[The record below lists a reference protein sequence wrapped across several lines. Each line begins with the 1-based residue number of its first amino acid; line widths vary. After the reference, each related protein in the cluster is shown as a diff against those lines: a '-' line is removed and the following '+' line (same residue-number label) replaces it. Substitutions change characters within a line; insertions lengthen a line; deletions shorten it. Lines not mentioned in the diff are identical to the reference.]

1 MAPFFLSLLAGR
13 ARHERLRELSRVAG
27 TLGASPWQVWR
38 RVTLP
43 VLLRAATP
51 TLSVYFL
58 VLTSAFEVPLL
69 VGASYPQ
76 MISVLVQRRFAQF
89 DLVTKPQAYATA
101 SRYGVVA
108 TAFLVGN
115 VA

>member
-1 MAPFFLSLLAGR
+1 M
-13 ARHERLRELSRVAG
+13 
-27 TLGASPWQVWR
+27 WR

-89 DLVTKPQAYATA
+89 DLVTKPQAYAIA
-101 SRYGVVA
+101 SLYGVLA
-108 TAFLVGN
+108 IAFLMAVFAWRRRRGWT
-115 VA
+115 ADSP